1 MGAGGATSTG
11 DLFHLALTNSL
22 YASNT
27 AASGKVVQDFGLCN
41 TQGEFVYTAKLRA
54 KGFLVV
60 VFYSPASPPSVSAL
74 ETVQGWTE
82 GIPGAKWAAVGVS
95 EGDRDTLVALQQ
107 QHGLTGL
114 TLLVDHEL
122 YQTRRWGVSHLPSVY
137 VVQGKTGRVLAKVI
151 GNDVGDLD
159 AARTLL
165 SAAVDAMTAAET
177 AAKAAEDEKKL
188 ADAAAK
194 AAAEAAKPTEPNPAA
209 AAKV

>member
-1 MGAGGATSTG
+1 MS
-11 DLFHLALTNSL
+11 LTNSL

-27 AASGKVVQDFGLCN
+27 ASSGKVVQDFGLCN
-41 TQGEFVYTAKLRA
+41 LQGEFLYTAKLRA

-60 VFYSPASPPSVSAL
+60 VFYSPASPPSIAAL
-74 ETVQGWTE
+74 EAVQQWTTQLN
-82 GIPGAKWAAVGVS
+82 GAKYAAVGVS
-95 EGDRDTLVALQQ
+95 EGDRDQLTALQDA
-107 QHGLTGL
+107 HGLTGL
-114 TLLVDHEL
+114 TLLIDHEL

-151 GNDVGDLD
+151 GNDAGDLD

-165 SAAVDAMTAAET
+165 SSAIDAMTAAET
-177 AAKAAEDEKKL
+177 AAKAAEEEKKL

-194 AAAEAAKPTEPNPAA
+194 AAAEAAKPAEPNPTA